1 MESVTNQ
8 REFRLLKGPF
18 FAKLDFNEICFR
30 AWNFYGYGM
39 DVVLI
44 NYFLDL
50 QIPGLK
56 EGFYKYLSNFKFCC
70 KTPIGRETDKLL
82 KHVKSWINDR
92 FVSMDQRNC
101 KIMT

>member
-1 MESVTNQ
+1 MGTYLNGKCYLQKRVWAFKRT
-8 REFRLLKGPF
+8 F
-18 FAKLDFNEICFR
+18 FAKLDFNEICFH

-50 QIPGLK
+50 QIPGPK

-70 KTPIGRETDKLL
+70 KTPIGRETD
-82 KHVKSWINDR
+82 
-92 FVSMDQRNC
+92 
-101 KIMT
+101 